1 MSGAVLGAELLVA
14 AAVYLW
20 AARRVR
26 RWPLRRA
33 AAFLAG
39 LAALALAL
47 IALDPAADR
56 TLTGHMVQH
65 LVLVYAAAPLL
76 VLGSPI
82 ALGLRAAGRPVR
94 RLLRAPVLAN
104 PLTGWCALPAAMAAT
119 HFTGLYDL
127 ALRHPVAHVGEHA
140 LYLAAAA
147 LFWRPVLGADPVPHR
162 PGFAGRLLYLM
173 LAAGPLAVV
182 GVAMQASTTP
192 WYSSYAGPG
201 ALADQHDAGAIMWVG
216 GGLALAATTIAVA
229 WSGLLREQR
238 RQVAA
243 EARAVGGAAA
253 TGGARA
259 RGAAGATGGAGAVGR
274 SAAAGGVAPAAGA
287 RRAGAAR

>member
-1 MSGAVLGAELLVA
+1 MTGAILGVELLA
-14 AAVYLW
+14 AAGLYLW

-26 RWPLRRA
+26 RWPRWRA
-33 AAFLAG
+33 GAFLAG
-39 LAALALAL
+39 LAALAVAL
-47 IALDPAADR
+47 IALDSAADR
-56 TLTGHMVQH
+56 TLTAHMVQH

-94 RLLRAPVLAN
+94 RLLRAPALAH
-104 PLTGWCALPAAMAAT
+104 PLTGWCALPAAMAVT
-119 HFTGLYDL
+119 HFTGVYDL
-127 ALRHPVAHVGEHA
+127 AVRHPVAHVGEHA

-173 LAAGPLAVV
+173 LAAGPLALV
-182 GVAMQASTTP
+182 GVAMQASTRP
-192 WYSSYAGPG
+192 WYASYAGPG

-216 GGLALAATTIAVA
+216 GGLALAAATIAVA

-243 EARAVGGAAA
+243 EARAGGAAPVSGAAA
-253 TGGARA
+253 TAGAPRE
-259 RGAAGATGGAGAVGR
+259 GAAA
-274 SAAAGGVAPAAGA
+274 
-287 RRAGAAR
+287 